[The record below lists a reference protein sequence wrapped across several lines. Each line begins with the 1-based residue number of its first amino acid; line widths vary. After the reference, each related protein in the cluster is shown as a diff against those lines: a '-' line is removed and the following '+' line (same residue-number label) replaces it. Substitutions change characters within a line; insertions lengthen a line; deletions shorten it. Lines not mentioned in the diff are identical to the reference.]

1 MRRGLI
7 LSTVGA
13 ALLLAAVLPVSAT
26 AGTRP
31 TVDRDRSAKAQD
43 SIPAIDLRVGLGR
56 LLGEHA
62 FLLMESMGANDAERR
77 AYEEAIAE
85 NSGALQDAIASV
97 YGDDAGA
104 RVRDL
109 WDLHITLLL
118 EYGDAAQSGD
128 TGAMQTARDG
138 LRQYMTDLGELLHE
152 LNPALDARQEARAL
166 QAHIDQI
173 TAFADGDYAD
183 AYASHRIAFSHMFQL
198 GDHLALE
205 IVRQH
210 PAKFP
215 DGPHAFSPR
224 SDLQLALDHLL
235 GEHLVLAAEAM
246 RAGVRQS
253 PALEAARESLDQNS
267 GDLAGAIADVY
278 GPDAGLRFEEVWKE
292 HVDAYL
298 AFVQALGSND
308 DAEREES
315 LARLHAY
322 HDQIAQLLTAVNP
335 LLDGVAVADLIR
347 RHVQALI
354 TQAEATAADDPARA
368 IAATRDG
375 YDGTFEVGEALAEAI
390 ARQFPNRFRD
400 LENLPPTDSAGP
412 VPKWASPSVWLVA
425 TLFVLIWVWIVLT
438 GPTSR
443 KESPDSRSAR

>member
-7 LSTVGA
+7 LFAVGA
-13 ALLLAAVLPVSAT
+13 AFLLAAVLPVSAT

-31 TVDRDRSAKAQD
+31 TVDRDRAATQD

-62 FLLMESMGANDAERR
+62 FLLMESIGVNDAERR
-77 AYEEAIAE
+77 AYGDALAE
-85 NSGALQDAIASV
+85 NAGALQDAVASV

-104 RVRDL
+104 RFREI

-118 EYGDAAQSGD
+118 AYADAAQAGSNGR
-128 TGAMQTARDG
+128 MQAARDG
-138 LRQYMTDLGELLHE
+138 LGQYTAELGELLAE
-152 LNPALDARQEARAL
+152 LNPALDARVESEAL

-183 AYASHRIAFSHMFQL
+183 AYAAHRIAFSHMFHL

-205 IVRQH
+205 IVRQF
-210 PAKFP
+210 PARFSAGP
-215 DGPHAFSPR
+215 DAFSPR
-224 SDLQLALDHLL
+224 SDLRLAFDRLL

-253 PALEAARESLDQNS
+253 PAFEAARESLDENS
-267 GDLAGAIADVY
+267 GDLAREIADIY
-278 GPDAGLRFEEVWKE
+278 GADTGQQFEDVWTE

-308 DAEREES
+308 DAEREAS
-315 LARLHAY
+315 LGRLHAY

-335 LLDGVAVADLIR
+335 LLDGATVADLIR

-375 YDGTFEVGEALAEAI
+375 YEGTFEVGAALADAI
-390 ARQFPNRFRD
+390 GRQFPERFRE
-400 LENLPPTDSAGP
+400 LKALPSTDSAAP
-412 VPKWASPSVWLVA
+412 VPKWATPSTWLVA
-425 TLFVLIWVWIVLT
+425 TLFVLIWVWIALT
-438 GPTSR
+438 GPR
-443 KESPDSRSAR
+443 PGKRLADSRSVR